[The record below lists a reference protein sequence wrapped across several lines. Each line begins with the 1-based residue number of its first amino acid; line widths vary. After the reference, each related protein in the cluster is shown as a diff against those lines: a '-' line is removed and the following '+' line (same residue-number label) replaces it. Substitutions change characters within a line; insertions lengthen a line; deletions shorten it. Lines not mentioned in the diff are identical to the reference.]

1 MSLSQVES
9 IGEIDP
15 FVADDVLLLQKLSL
29 HSLKLLGREDGSRA
43 LADADVGVD
52 GARRC
57 CCRRRRRRVDI
68 FDAGMPDFCRRRR
81 TSVVS
86 GKAVEGCLMSCN
98 KKMEAFL
105 KWQISQVLI
114 DRHER
119 DILGTISKTPD
130 SMQITASRG

>member
-15 FVADDVLLLQKLSL
+15 FVPDDVLLLQKLSL

-43 LADADVGVD
+43 LADANADVGVD
-52 GARRC
+52 VDGTRRC
-57 CCRRRRRRVDI
+57 RRRRRRRRVDI

-98 KKMEAFL
+98 KKMRLL
-105 KWQISQVLI
+105 KVA
-114 DRHER
+114 D
-119 DILGTISKTPD
+119 
-130 SMQITASRG
+130 